1 MESFLT
7 KFIVFF
13 QGIPKVIY
21 AWNTEDAFFLAN
33 KFSEKNKC
41 DWDII
46 RDTEENV
53 LFENAPYYGFYQKIN
68 KTK

>member
-13 QGIPKVIY
+13 QGIQKTIY

-33 KFSEKNKC
+33 QFAEKNKC
-41 DWDII
+41 EWDLI

-53 LFENAPYYGFYQKIN
+53 LFENAPYYGFYQAIAK
-68 KTK
+68 